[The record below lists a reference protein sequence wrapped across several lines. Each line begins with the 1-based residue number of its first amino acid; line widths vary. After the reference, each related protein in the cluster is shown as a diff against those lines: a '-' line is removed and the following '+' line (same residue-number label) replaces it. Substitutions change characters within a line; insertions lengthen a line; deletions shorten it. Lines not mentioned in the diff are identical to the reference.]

1 LLSQRIGTNSIVGIQ
16 YRSSKRVQSYFY
28 ASTVDD
34 PGGGLLGRLNLTI
47 EPIAGEED
55 KAQRDKKRS
64 ARACLSAQ
72 VEAI

>member
-16 YRSSKRVQSYFY
+16 YRSSERVQSYFY